1 METFPWVLWR
11 KPLRAAEEKEET
23 GRLYGAIR
31 GAWWSCLADSIC
43 GQCARHCPG
52 LVQAVSE
59 PAQDK
64 NRLANLGLE
73 KGPPSVLS
81 LPFLTCSCV
90 VGMHVCMFVIRHTCM
105 HMLMEAQG

>member
-1 METFPWVLWR
+1 MGPSEQLGGHAWQTVYV
-11 KPLRAAEEKEET
+11 A
-23 GRLYGAIR
+23 YGAR
-31 GAWWSCLADSIC
+31 
-43 GQCARHCPG
+43 RHPG

-59 PAQDK
+59 PAQGK

-81 LPFLTCSCV
+81 LSFLTCSCMG
-90 VGMHVCMFVIRHTCM
+90 GMHVCMFVIRHTCM